1 VVDKQVS
8 FFSLSRARAVL
19 HGECLTLQRL
29 TAISVAIVCLVACGR
44 TPDSKPIIVPK
55 AVGHRESMYGK
66 SMDQAE
72 ALKEKVADYNAS
84 LEQAIDQGTKAEP
97 PPKKTPAA
105 QPAPP
110 Q

>member
-8 FFSLSRARAVL
+8 FFSLSRARVVL
-19 HGECLTLQRL
+19 HGECSTLQRL

-97 PPKKTPAA
+97 LLKKNPGA